1 MSIIPSRCT
10 LASVKAKPGRVQ
22 ATRELT
28 VEQAVGQ
35 RVRAL
40 RLERGWT
47 QIKLAQA
54 VTIAGLTDWRRGTV
68 TSLEAGHRQVAWAE
82 TLVLAHAFGIPV
94 TELFPLPSG
103 PGDATKP
110 GAWVLRLGPDRV
122 MRPEV
127 ARWHLTGGRDGL
139 PDDTADPAQGIF
151 ATAPEGYGDWLME
164 RDDANR
170 KAAQALGL
178 DHVDD
183 LVALSMAQWGGM
195 TLPRERDR
203 RLANVPGSDQLPLLS
218 QRALRGHITRT
229 LLAELRAAQGQL
241 EHPISTYPDLDA
253 LRAAIGRG
261 ARR

>member
-1 MSIIPSRCT
+1 MSKP
-10 LASVKAKPGRVQ
+10 KAKPGRVQ

-35 RVRAL
+35 RVREL
-40 RLERGWT
+40 RTQRGWT

-68 TSLEAGHRQVAWAE
+68 TSLEAGHRQATWAE

-103 PGDATKP
+103 PGDATKA
-110 GAWVLRLGPDRV
+110 GAWMLRLGPGAV
-122 MRPEV
+122 MRPDV

-139 PDDTADPAQGIF
+139 PDHTAGAPQGIF
-151 ATAPEGYGDWLME
+151 ATAPEGYGDFLME

-178 DHVDD
+178 DVDE
-183 LVALSMAQWGGM
+183 LVVLSRARWAGM

-203 RLANVPGSDQLPLLS
+203 RLANVPGADGLPLLS

-229 LLAELRAAQGQL
+229 LLEELRAAQSQL
-241 EHPISTYPDLDA
+241 EHPISEHPDLDA
-253 LRAAIGRG
+253 LRAAIGRSSP
-261 ARR
+261 RRAKL